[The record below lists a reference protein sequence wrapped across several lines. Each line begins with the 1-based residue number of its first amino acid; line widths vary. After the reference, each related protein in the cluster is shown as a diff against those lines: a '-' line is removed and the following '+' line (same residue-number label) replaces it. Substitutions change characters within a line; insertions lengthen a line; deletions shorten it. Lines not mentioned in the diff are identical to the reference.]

1 MPNKQFSESNRV
13 QTFRVGVDIGGTFT
27 DIVFLGDNGQILA
40 RKIASTPHDYS
51 EAVLNGIK
59 NGVAELGIDA
69 VNVSEVSHGFT
80 VATNAII
87 EQKGAKTALIT
98 TEGFRDVLEFRRNRI
113 PRLYDLNYEKPPP
126 LVKRQFRL
134 EVGER
139 LNSRGEVLRPLEIS
153 DVDRA
158 VEYILDNRVE
168 SVAVC
173 LIHSYANPEHEQYI
187 AKVLTEKAPNV
198 NLTLSSELLPEMKE
212 YERTSTTVI
221 NCYVRPVVENYLT
234 RLTDGLTEMGVS
246 VPLSVMQ
253 SNGGLA
259 TSSIAKDRPVYCIES
274 GPAAGVVGAFH
285 LGKRL
290 NIPSLMT
297 LDMGGTTAKA
307 SIIEEGEMLQAPEYE
322 VGGEV
327 SVGHRLLRGSGHI
340 LRVPAID
347 LAEVGAGGGS
357 IAVVDRSGSLRVG
370 PQSSGAFPGPA
381 CYRLGG
387 LDATVTDAN
396 VLLGFLH
403 QKHLLSGTF
412 EIDAELARKAIS
424 DNVAR
429 PLNMTDVEAAYGIH
443 TLVNSNM
450 GRALRAVSSERG
462 RDPRRFDLMTF
473 GGSGPVHAVGLA
485 EMLDISRVVVPPF
498 PGVFSSF
505 GLLVADV
512 EHHFV
517 QTYFKTFERMD
528 ITALS
533 ELLNGLWEQG
543 RSQLRAEG
551 FDDNHHEIITQM
563 DMKYE
568 GQVSDLTIPFS
579 AGEVDSES
587 MNSVAKAF
595 DDEHERSFGY
605 SSPGTGYQLVNVRV
619 IARGL
624 PEVPRMP
631 GQLELSDTSNGYS
644 SDAQRDVYFGTN
656 HGWLSVPIVNRKT
669 LTGDTTKGPLI
680 VEEYDSTTVVA
691 PGWNATADQW
701 SNIILEKDE

>member
-1 MPNKQFSESNRV
+1 MQK
-13 QTFRVGVDIGGTFT
+13 FRVGVDIGGTFT
-27 DIVFLGDNGQILA
+27 DIVFLGDDGRVLA
-40 RKIASTPHDYS
+40 RKLASTPDDYS
-51 EAVLNGIK
+51 RAVLTGISD
-59 NGVAELGIDA
+59 GVRELGITA
-69 VNVSEVSHGFT
+69 GMVSEVSHGFT

-98 TEGFRDVLEFRRNRI
+98 TEGFRDILEFRRNRV
-113 PRLYDLNYEKPPP
+113 PRLYDLHYEKPPP

-139 LNSRGEVLRPLEIS
+139 LNFRGEVLRPLNKA

-158 VEYILDNRVE
+158 VQYVVDNGVE
-168 SVAVC
+168 SVAIC
-173 LIHSYANPEHEQYI
+173 LLHSYANPDHERFI
-187 AKVLTEKAPNV
+187 ARVLAEKAPGV
-198 NLTLSSELLPEMKE
+198 NLTISSDLLPEMKE

-221 NCYVRPVVENYLT
+221 NCYVRPVVERYLT
-234 RLTDGLTEMGVS
+234 LLADGLTEMGVQ
-246 VPLSVMQ
+246 VPLTVMQ

-259 TSSIAKDRPVYCIES
+259 TADIAKQRPVYCIES

-290 NIPSLMT
+290 GMPNLMT

-307 SIIEEGEMLQAPEYE
+307 SIIEDGEMLQAPEYE
-322 VGGEV
+322 VGGEI

-357 IAVVDRSGSLRVG
+357 IAAVDRSGSLRVG
-370 PQSSGAFPGPA
+370 PQSSGADPGPA

-387 LDATVTDAN
+387 QEATVTDAN
-396 VLLGFLH
+396 VLLGFLNPN
-403 QKHLLSGTF
+403 HLLAGAF
-412 EIDAELARKAIS
+412 EIDSELARKAIT
-424 DNVAR
+424 DNVAQ
-429 PLNMTDVEAAYGIH
+429 PLGMSDVEAAYGIH

-462 RDPRRFDLMTF
+462 RDPRRFDLITF

-485 EMLDISRVVVPPF
+485 EMLGIFRVVVPPF

-517 QTYFKTFERMD
+517 QTFFKTF
-528 ITALS
+528 S
-533 ELLNGLWEQG
+533 ELDINELANLLNNLWEQG
-543 RSQLRAEG
+543 RSQLRSEG
-551 FDDNHHEIITQM
+551 FDDARHEIVTQM

-568 GQVSDLTIPFS
+568 GQVSDLTIQVPS
-579 AGEVDSES
+579 GEVNRQTL
-587 MNSVAKAF
+587 NSLAADF
-595 DDEHERSFGY
+595 DQEHERSYGY
-605 SSPGTGYQLVNVRV
+605 SSSDTGYQLVNVRV

-624 PEVPRMP
+624 PETPRMP
-631 GQLELSDTSNGYS
+631 QRLQLPDSSNGS
-644 SDAQRDVYFGTN
+644 GMTQRDVYFGPN
-656 HGWLSVPIVNRKT
+656 RGWSSVPVIGRNS
-669 LTGDTTKGPLI
+669 LTGDATDGPLI
-680 VEEYDSTTVVA
+680 VEEYDSTTVA
-691 PGWNATADQW
+691 PPGWTATIDQW
-701 SNIILEKDE
+701 TNIILEKVS

>member
-1 MPNKQFSESNRV
+1 MQN
-13 QTFRVGVDIGGTFT
+13 FRVGVDIGGTFT
-27 DIVFLGDNGQILA
+27 DIVFLGDDGQVLA
-40 RKIASTPHDYS
+40 RKIASTPNDYS

-59 NGVAELGIDA
+59 NGVVELGITSDLI
-69 VNVSEVSHGFT
+69 SEVSHGFT

-98 TEGFRDVLEFRRNRI
+98 TEGFRDILEFRRNRI
-113 PRLYDLNYEKPPP
+113 PRLYDLDYEKPPP

-134 EVGER
+134 EVSER
-139 LNSRGEVLRPLEIS
+139 LNFQGEVLKPLNMD

-158 VEYILDNRVE
+158 VQYVLDNGVE

-173 LIHSYANPEHEQYI
+173 LLHSYANPEHEQII
-187 AKVLTEKAPNV
+187 AQTLAEKAPGV
-198 NLTLSSELLPEMKE
+198 NLTISSELLPEMKE

-221 NCYVRPVVENYLT
+221 NCYVRPVVESYLI
-234 RLTDGLTEMGVS
+234 RLTDGLTDMGVT
-246 VPLSVMQ
+246 VPLTVMQ

-259 TSSIAKDRPVYCIES
+259 TSDIAKERPVYCIES
-274 GPAAGVVGAFH
+274 GPAAGVVGAYH

-290 NIPSLMT
+290 GIPNLMT

-307 SIIEEGEMLQAPEYE
+307 SIIEDGEMLQAPEYE
-322 VGGEV
+322 VGGEI

-357 IAVVDRSGSLRVG
+357 IAAVDRSGSLRVG

-387 LDATVTDAN
+387 QDATVTDAN

-403 QKHLLSGTF
+403 QKHLLAGTF

-424 DNVAR
+424 DNVAK
-429 PLNMTDVEAAYGIH
+429 PLEMTDVEAAFGIH

-485 EMLDISRVVVPPF
+485 AMLDITRVVVPPF

-517 QTYFKTFERMD
+517 QTYFKTFEQLD
-528 ITALS
+528 LTALS
-533 ELLNGLWEQG
+533 ELLNGLWNQG
-543 RSQLRAEG
+543 RNQLRAEG
-551 FDDNHHEIITQM
+551 FDDSRHEILTQM
-563 DMKYE
+563 DMKYD
-568 GQVSDLTIPFS
+568 GQVSDLTVPYPS
-579 AGEVDSES
+579 NEVNRQTINAVIKS
-587 MNSVAKAF
+587 F
-595 DDEHERSFGY
+595 DEEHERSFGY
-605 SSPGTGYQLVNVRV
+605 NSPGTGYQLVNVRV

-631 GQLELSDTSNGYS
+631 EKLELPVMVTGASEPN
-644 SDAQRDVYFGTN
+644 RDVYFGATM
-656 HGWLSVPIVNRKT
+656 GWASVPIVNRQA
-669 LTGDTTKGPLI
+669 LIGATTHGPLI
-680 VEEYDSTTVVA
+680 AEEYDSTTVV
-691 PGWNATADQW
+691 PPNWNATVDQW
-701 SNIILEKDE
+701 SNIILEKVD

>member
-1 MPNKQFSESNRV
+1 V
-13 QTFRVGVDIGGTFT
+13 QKFRVGVDIGGTFT
-27 DIVFLGDNGQILA
+27 DIVFLGDDGRVLA
-40 RKIASTPHDYS
+40 RKVASTPNDYS
-51 EAVLNGIK
+51 QAVLNGIK
-59 NGVAELGIDA
+59 SGIAELGITADM
-69 VNVSEVSHGFT
+69 VSEVSHGFT

-98 TEGFRDVLEFRRNRI
+98 SEGFRDVLEFRRNRI
-113 PRLYDLNYEKPPP
+113 PRLYDLHYEKPPP

-134 EVGER
+134 EVSER
-139 LNSRGEVLRPLEIS
+139 LNFQGEVLMALDKD

-158 VEYILDNRVE
+158 VQYVVDNGVE

-173 LIHSYANPEHEQYI
+173 LLHSYANPEHEQYI
-187 AKVLTEKAPNV
+187 AQALADGAPGV
-198 NLTLSSELLPEMKE
+198 NLTISSKLLPEMKE

-221 NCYVRPVVENYLT
+221 NGYVRPVVERYLT
-234 RLTDGLTEMGVS
+234 LLTDGLTEMGVQ

-259 TSSIAKDRPVYCIES
+259 TADIAKERPVYCIES
-274 GPAAGVVGAFH
+274 GPAAGVVGAYH

-290 NIPSLMT
+290 DMPNLMT

-322 VGGEV
+322 VGGEI

-357 IAVVDRSGSLRVG
+357 IAAVDRSGSLRVG

-381 CYRLGG
+381 CYQLGG
-387 LDATVTDAN
+387 QDATVTDAN

-403 QKHLLSGTF
+403 QKHLLAGAF

-424 DNVAR
+424 ENVAR
-429 PLNMTDVEAAYGIH
+429 PLEMSVVEAAYGIH

-462 RDPRRFDLMTF
+462 RDPRRFDLITF

-485 EMLDISRVVVPPF
+485 EMLDITRVVVPPF

-517 QTYFKTFERMD
+517 QTYFKTFGELNLNE
-528 ITALS
+528 LS
-533 ELLNGLWEQG
+533 GLLNSLWDQG

-551 FDDNHHEIITQM
+551 FSDDRHEVVTQF

-568 GQVSDLTIPFS
+568 GQVSDLTVPFPS
-579 AGEVDSES
+579 GEVNLQTIQAVIKS
-587 MNSVAKAF
+587 F
-595 DDEHERSFGY
+595 DEEHDRSFGY
-605 SSPGTGYQLVNVRV
+605 SSPDTGYQLVNVRV

-624 PEVPRMP
+624 PETPRMP
-631 GQLELSDTSNGYS
+631 ERLELPVSANGS
-644 SDAQRDVYFGTN
+644 ANRDVYFGPN
-656 HGWLSVPIVNRKT
+656 RGWASAPIVGRPS
-669 LTGDTTKGPLI
+669 LAEETTEGPLI
-680 VEEYDSTTVVA
+680 VEEYDSTTVVP
-691 PGWNATADQW
+691 PGWNATVDQW
-701 SNIILEKDE
+701 SNIILSKA

>member
-1 MPNKQFSESNRV
+1 MQK
-13 QTFRVGVDIGGTFT
+13 FRVGVDIGGTFT
-27 DIVFLGDNGQILA
+27 DIVFLGDGGQVLA
-40 RKIASTPHDYS
+40 RKIASTPDDYS
-51 EAVLNGIK
+51 EAVLDGIK
-59 NGVAELGIDA
+59 IGVAELGITA
-69 VNVSEVSHGFT
+69 EMVSEVSHGFT

-98 TEGFRDVLEFRRNRI
+98 TKGFRDILEFRRNRI
-113 PRLYDLNYEKPPP
+113 PRLYDLHYEKPPP

-139 LNSRGEVLRPLEIS
+139 LNFKGEVLEPLNKA

-158 VEYILDNRVE
+158 VQYVLDSGVE
-168 SVAVC
+168 SVAIC
-173 LIHSYANPEHEQYI
+173 LLHSYANPDHEQLI
-187 AKVLTEKAPNV
+187 AQALAEKAPGV
-198 NLTLSSELLPEMKE
+198 NLTVSSELLPEMKE

-221 NCYVRPVVENYLT
+221 NGYVRPVVERYLSL
-234 RLTDGLTEMGVS
+234 LTDGLIKMGVQ
-246 VPLSVMQ
+246 VPLTVMQ

-259 TSSIAKDRPVYCIES
+259 TADIAKERPVYCIES

-290 NIPSLMT
+290 GMPNLMT

-307 SIIEEGEMLQAPEYE
+307 SIIEDGEMLQAPEYE
-322 VGGEV
+322 VGGEI

-357 IAVVDRSGSLRVG
+357 IAAVDRSGSLRVG

-387 LDATVTDAN
+387 QDATVTDAN
-396 VLLGFLH
+396 VLLGFLN
-403 QKHLLSGTF
+403 QEHLLAGAF
-412 EIDAELARKAIS
+412 EIDADLARKAIS
-424 DNVAR
+424 GNVAK
-429 PLNMTDVEAAYGIH
+429 PLEMSDVEAAYGIH

-462 RDPRRFDLMTF
+462 RDPRRFDLITF

-517 QTYFKTFERMD
+517 QTYFKTFEELD

-533 ELLNGLWEQG
+533 ALLNSLWEQG
-543 RSQLRAEG
+543 RTQLRAEG
-551 FDDNHHEIITQM
+551 FDESRHEILTQM

-568 GQVSDLTIPFS
+568 GQVSDLTVPFLG
-579 AGEVDSES
+579 GEV
-587 MNSVAKAF
+587 NWQTVNAVIAAF
-595 DDEHERSFGY
+595 DQEHERSFGY
-605 SSPGTGYQLVNVRV
+605 NSPGTGYQLVNVRV

-624 PEVPRMP
+624 PETPRMP
-631 GQLELSDTSNGYS
+631 ERLELPVSGNGS
-644 SDAQRDVYFGTN
+644 TAAQRDVYFGPN
-656 HGWLSVPIVNRKT
+656 RGWASVPVIDRQGLSVEISE
-669 LTGDTTKGPLI
+669 GPLI
-680 VEEYDSTTVVA
+680 VEEYDSTTVVP
-691 PGWNATADQW
+691 PGWNATIDRW
-701 SNIILEKDE
+701 SNIILEKVFSS